1 MKLIH
6 ISQKQLEPATH
17 EDPKNPG
24 VLKKVLFSTADFDPE
39 CGLRMLNY
47 AVMQPGQAFALHS
60 HDTLEEVFY
69 ILEGNGEITIGSE
82 TQEISSEM
90 AVIVPKQTKH
100 IMKNIGETPLI
111 YLAFGAAQKDG
122 KTVSYNLPI
131 A

>member
-6 ISQKQLEPATH
+6 ISEKQFEPATH
-17 EDPKNPG
+17 EDPNKPG
-24 VLKKVLFSTADFDPE
+24 VMKKVLFGSKDFDPS

-47 AVMQPGQAFALHS
+47 AVMQPGQSFALHS

-69 ILEGNGEITIGSE
+69 ILEGKGEITIGSE
-82 TQEISSEM
+82 TQELGPEM

-100 IMKNIGETPLI
+100 IMKNIGDIPLV
-111 YLAFGAAQKDG
+111 YLAFGAAKEDG
-122 KTVSYNLPI
+122 KTVSYNLNV